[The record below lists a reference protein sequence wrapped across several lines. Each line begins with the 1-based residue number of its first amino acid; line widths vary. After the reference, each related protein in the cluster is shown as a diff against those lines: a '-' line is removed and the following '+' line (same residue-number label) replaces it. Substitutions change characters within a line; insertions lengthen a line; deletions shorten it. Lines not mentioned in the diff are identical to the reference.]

1 VTTPTSSVVNS
12 NKTERYANRSLA
24 LTETNRKQPQEQ
36 LAQVFATEN
45 KEIMPKPIVALVGRP
60 NVGKSTLFNRI
71 AGERIAIVEDLPGTT
86 RDRLYADVEWTGAP
100 FTLVDTGGIELVQGG
115 DSNVSRG
122 EPLSV
127 SSASFRREIR
137 EQAQIAIDEADVV
150 VFLVDAKE
158 GVTGGDQDVADVLR
172 RSQKPVVLAANK
184 ADNLTRSMAAVEF
197 YELGLGDPNDISA
210 LHGLGVGD
218 MLDIIVQNFPTVE
231 EEEEDDAL
239 KIAIIGRPNVGKSSL
254 LNALL
259 GQDRSI
265 VSEIPG
271 TTRDAIDMRLTWE
284 GQPVV
289 LIDTA
294 GIRRRGRIEQGV
306 EKYSVMRALRAVQ
319 RSDVVALVIDAA
331 QGLTAQDAH
340 VASYAL
346 DEWRG
351 IMLLINKWDLV
362 EKDSYTMFEFTRQLR
377 AELKFIDYVPMLYI
391 SALTRQRVQKVIP
404 LAQHIQAERQTRIP
418 TSALNKLVQDAA
430 VKHRAPSKTG
440 KQLRFYYATQVDVAP
455 PTFMFFVND
464 VELVHFT
471 YQRYLENQIRLAHA
485 FEGTPIK
492 LVFRNRSEREK

>member
-1 VTTPTSSVVNS
+1 MT
-12 NKTERYANRSLA
+12 
-24 LTETNRKQPQEQ
+24 
-36 LAQVFATEN
+36 
-45 KEIMPKPIVALVGRP
+45 KPIVALVGRP

-86 RDRLYADVEWTGAP
+86 RDRLYADGEWTGAT
-100 FTLVDTGGIELVQGG
+100 FTLVDTGGIELVADDPSGADARRG
-115 DSNVSRG
+115 G

-127 SSASFRREIR
+127 SSSSFRREIR

-184 ADNLTRSMAAVEF
+184 ADNLTRTMAAVEF
-197 YELGLGDPNDISA
+197 YEMGLGEPFAISA

-218 MLDIIVQNFPTVE
+218 LLDEVVKNFPISPE
-231 EEEEDDAL
+231 EDEDDAL

-271 TTRDAIDMRLTWE
+271 TTRDAIDMRLNWE
-284 GQPVV
+284 GEPVV

-294 GIRRRGRIEQGV
+294 GIRRRGRVEQGV

-319 RSDVVALVIDAA
+319 RADVVALVIDAA

-346 DEWRG
+346 DEWKG
-351 IMLLINKWDLV
+351 MILLVNKWDLV
-362 EKDSYTMFEFTRQLR
+362 EKDSNTMNEYTRELR
-377 AELKFIDYVPMLYI
+377 ADLKFIDYVPMLFI

-404 LAQHIQAERQTRIP
+404 LARQVQAERMARIP

-430 VKHRAPSKTG
+430 VKHKAPSKTG
-440 KQLRFYYATQVDVAP
+440 KQLRFYYATQADVAP

-464 VELVHFT
+464 VELVHFS
-471 YQRYLENQIRLAHA
+471 YRRYLENQIRLAHP

-492 LVFRNRSEREK
+492 LLFRNRAEREK

>member
-1 VTTPTSSVVNS
+1 MT
-12 NKTERYANRSLA
+12 
-24 LTETNRKQPQEQ
+24 
-36 LAQVFATEN
+36 
-45 KEIMPKPIVALVGRP
+45 KPIVALVGRP

-71 AGERIAIVEDLPGTT
+71 IGERLAIVEDLPGTT
-86 RDRLYADVEWTGAP
+86 RDRLYADGEWIGSS
-100 FTLVDTGGIELVQGG
+100 FTLVDTGGIELVQGER
-115 DSNVSRG
+115 RG
-122 EPLSV
+122 SEPLSI
-127 SSASFRREIR
+127 SSADFRREIR
-137 EQAQIAIDEADVV
+137 QQAQIAIDESDVIL
-150 VFLVDAKE
+150 FLVDAKE
-158 GVTGGDQDVADVLR
+158 GLTGGDQDVAEVLR

-184 ADNLTRSMAAVEF
+184 ADNAGRRADALEF
-197 YELGLGDPNDISA
+197 YELGLGEPFAISA

-218 MLDIIVQNFPTVE
+218 LLDEVVKNFPASP
-231 EEEEDDAL
+231 EEEDEDIL
-239 KIAIIGRPNVGKSSL
+239 KISIIGRPNVGKSSL

-259 GQDRSI
+259 GQERVI
-265 VSEIPG
+265 VSDIPG
-271 TTRDAIDMRLTWE
+271 TTRDAIDMRVVSDGE
-284 GQPVV
+284 PVL

-340 VASYAL
+340 VVSYAL
-346 DEWRG
+346 DEWKG
-351 IMLLINKWDLV
+351 MMLLVNKWDLV
-362 EKDSYTMFEFTRQLR
+362 EKDSNTLQEFTRELR
-377 AELKFIDYVPMLYI
+377 AELKFIDYVPILFI

-404 LAQHIQAERQTRIP
+404 LARAIQSSRQLRVP

-440 KQLRFYYATQVDVAP
+440 KQLRIYYATQVDTAP

-471 YQRYLENQIRLAHA
+471 YQRYLENQIRLAYT

-492 LVFRNRSEREK
+492 LVFRAREEKE

>member
-1 VTTPTSSVVNS
+1 MT
-12 NKTERYANRSLA
+12 
-24 LTETNRKQPQEQ
+24 
-36 LAQVFATEN
+36 
-45 KEIMPKPIVALVGRP
+45 KPIVALVGRP

-86 RDRLYADVEWTGAP
+86 RDRLYADADWTSAA
-100 FTLVDTGGIELVQGG
+100 FTLVDTGGIELMADDPSGASAPRG
-115 DSNVSRG
+115 G

-137 EQAQIAIDEADVV
+137 EQAQIAIDEADVII
-150 VFLVDAKE
+150 FLVDAKE

-197 YELGLGDPNDISA
+197 YELGLGEPFAISA

-218 MLDIIVQNFPTVE
+218 LLDEVIKSFPASP

-271 TTRDAIDMRLTWE
+271 TTRDAIDMRLNWE
-284 GQPVV
+284 GEPVV

-294 GIRRRGRIEQGV
+294 GIRRRGRVEQGV
-306 EKYSVMRALRAVQ
+306 EKYSVLRAVRAVQ
-319 RSDVVALVIDAA
+319 RCDVVALVIDAA

-346 DEWRG
+346 DEWKG
-351 IMLLINKWDLV
+351 MILVVNKWDLV
-362 EKDSYTMFEFTRQLR
+362 EKDSNTMNEFTRSLR
-377 AELKFIDYVPMLYI
+377 AELKFIDYVPMLFI

-404 LAQHIQAERQTRIP
+404 LARQVQTGRMMRIP
-418 TSALNKLVQDAA
+418 TAALNKLVQDAA

-440 KQLRFYYATQVDVAP
+440 KQLRVYYATQVDVAP

-464 VELVHFT
+464 VELVHFS
-471 YQRYLENQIRLAHA
+471 YRRYLENQIRLANP

-492 LVFRNRSEREK
+492 LLFRNRSEREK

>member
-1 VTTPTSSVVNS
+1 
-12 NKTERYANRSLA
+12 
-24 LTETNRKQPQEQ
+24 
-36 LAQVFATEN
+36 
-45 KEIMPKPIVALVGRP
+45 
-60 NVGKSTLFNRI
+60 VGKSTLFNRI

-86 RDRLYADVEWTGAP
+86 RDRLYADAEWTGSP
-100 FTLVDTGGIELVQGG
+100 FTLVDTGGIELVQG
-115 DSNVSRG
+115 DSNARRG
-122 EPLSV
+122 SAPLSI
-127 SSASFRREIR
+127 SSADFRREIR
-137 EQAQIAIDEADVV
+137 EQAQIAIDEADVI

-158 GVTGGDQDVADVLR
+158 GVTAGDQDVADVLR
-172 RSQKPVVLAANK
+172 RSKKPILLAANK
-184 ADNLTRSMAAVEF
+184 ADNLARSMAAVEF
-197 YELGLGDPNDISA
+197 YELGLGDPHDISA

-218 MLDIIVQNFPTVE
+218 LLDLVVESFPTAE
-231 EEEEDDAL
+231 DEEEDETL

-259 GQDRSI
+259 GQERTI

-271 TTRDAIDMRLTWE
+271 TTRDAIDMQLTWE
-284 GQPVV
+284 GEPVV

-294 GIRRRGRIEQGV
+294 GIRRRGRVEQGV

-346 DEWRG
+346 DEWKG
-351 IMLLINKWDLV
+351 IMLVVNKWDLV
-362 EKDSYTMFEFTRQLR
+362 EKDSNTMNEYTRQLQ
-377 AELKFIDYVPMLYI
+377 ADLKFIDYVPMLFI

-404 LAQHIQAERQTRIP
+404 LAQHIQAERHTRIP

-440 KQLRFYYATQVDVAP
+440 RQLRFYYASQVDVAP

-464 VELVHFT
+464 TELVHFT
-471 YQRYLENQIRLAHA
+471 YRRYLENQIRLAHP
-485 FEGTPIK
+485 FEGTPLK
-492 LVFRNRSEREK
+492 LLFRNRAEREK

>member
-1 VTTPTSSVVNS
+1 
-12 NKTERYANRSLA
+12 
-24 LTETNRKQPQEQ
+24 
-36 LAQVFATEN
+36 
-45 KEIMPKPIVALVGRP
+45 M
-60 NVGKSTLFNRI
+60 GKSTLFNRI

-86 RDRLYADVEWTGAP
+86 RDRLYADSDWTGAP
-100 FTLVDTGGIELVQGG
+100 FTLVDTGGIELVAG
-115 DSNVSRG
+115 DPSGTDARRGG

-150 VFLVDAKE
+150 VFLVDVKE

-172 RSQKPVVLAANK
+172 RSQKPVVLAVNK
-184 ADNLTRSMAAVEF
+184 ADNLTRGLAAVEF
-197 YELGLGDPNDISA
+197 YELGLGDPVVISA

-218 MLDIIVQNFPTVE
+218 LLDEIVKNFPIRE
-231 EEEEDDAL
+231 EEEDDDAL

-259 GQDRSI
+259 GQERTI
-265 VSEIPG
+265 VSDIPG
-271 TTRDAIDMRLTWE
+271 TTRDAIDMRLSWE
-284 GQPVV
+284 GEPVV

-319 RSDVVALVIDAA
+319 RADVVALVIDAA

-346 DEWRG
+346 DEWKG
-351 IMLLINKWDLV
+351 IILVVNKWDLV
-362 EKDSYTMFEFTRQLR
+362 EKDSNTMNEYTRSLQTG
-377 AELKFIDYVPMLYI
+377 LKFIDYVPMIFI

-404 LAQHIQAERQTRIP
+404 LARHVQSQRSMRIP
-418 TSALNKLVQDAA
+418 TAALNKLVQDAA
-430 VKHRAPSKTG
+430 VKHRAPGKTG
-440 KQLRFYYATQVDVAP
+440 KLLRIYYASQVEIQP

-464 VELVHFT
+464 VELVHFS
-471 YQRYLENQIRLAHA
+471 YRRYLENQIRRAFP

-492 LVFRNRSEREK
+492 LLFRNRAEREKDK